1 MSAITPPAPFNPTGE
16 DWEAYMERFY
26 MFMEAND
33 LLSLSEQRKRALFL
47 THCGPAVFKMAKALA
62 APADLKTMTWTT
74 LQEILKAHYAPQASS
89 LVRRHEFY
97 RRDQREG
104 ETISAFVA
112 TLWEIAAACD
122 FLNLEEAMRDRL
134 VLGLRDLTLQSRLL
148 AWPQIT
154 FKEALEEASA
164 TEASQKSA
172 AAMKKMKNGPPVK
185 EEAAVHYERV
195 ESDSEEEDEE
205 DEVHHLRADR
215 KERQQGKRE
224 AWCSGCEGNHPRAEC
239 RFRDAICQR
248 CEKKGHIARV
258 CRTSQPASRRTRP
271 PRSPTNNRKFQT
283 SGKRQPFG
291 QGQRNDDHRV
301 DRGETHQTIVIGHAS
316 AGRANKMAATV
327 LIEGRPCRM
336 EVDSGSSLSMV
347 SWTTIK
353 KLLPHITARDLKRQ
367 RLTLIDYQGNRIP
380 VVGIDKFNVAYKTF
394 KATLPLTIVDRDRP
408 SLLGMEW
415 FEPLGLAITG
425 VDHIG
430 NDTWEE
436 DLMREFAEVFNNE
449 LDKYKGSPISFNLDP
464 QVAPFRIKPRRV
476 PFVLRPKIDEQLD
489 KLVVQGEP
497 IDHARW
503 ETPIVTPI
511 KPDGSVRLCG
521 DYKSTLNKALQQSAY
536 PVPVVQ
542 HLLHS
547 LGRGRIFAKLDLA
560 QAYQQ
565 LPVDEATAEAQ
576 TIVTHRG
583 AFKCK
588 RLQFGVSVAPG
599 LFQSLMERL
608 LQGIEGVV
616 PYFDDVLISARDTTQ
631 LKQRLREV
639 LTRFQKVGLKVK
651 RDKCQLAETQVEF
664 LGYLIDESGI
674 RPTPGKL
681 RAIKEA
687 PPPKKIKP
695 NCRHFWGSFE
705 DIKNL
710 LTSDRVLVQYSG
722 TLPIRLTC
730 DASPFGIGA
739 VLSHKMPNGTEAPI
753 AFFSRTLS
761 KPERNYSQLD
771 KEALAAVAGIKRFH
785 EYLYGRSFELITDHK
800 PLLGII
806 AGDKPTPPVLSPRM
820 LRWVEFLAAYNYTLL
835 HHPGKSIDH
844 ADALSRCPLPE
855 TGEDPAP
862 AMTTLLIETMEEA
875 RISAADITR
884 ATSKDKIL
892 ARILN
897 WIWKGWPE
905 EKDISTEFL
914 PYKRRQNELSGL
926 RGCVLWGDRVI
937 VPNTLRQQTLRLLHD
952 GHPGIVRMKALA
964 RSYVWWPGMDKEIE
978 MWVSSCANCQESR
991 AAPNSAPVHDWEN
1004 PGTPWARLH
1013 IDFAGPCKGNTFLV
1027 IVDAYSKW
1035 LEVVLMSMTTADAV
1049 IKVLRRLFATHG
1061 IPDLIISDNGPPFTS
1076 NTFEMFLA
1084 DQGIRHALSA
1094 PKKPST
1100 NGLAERMV
1108 RSTKET
1114 LMRLGPG
1121 DIQAKLDKLLAIQ
1134 HITPS
1139 ATTHRSPAELLMGRK
1154 LRSPLDRLHPQYS
1167 TEKPTDSTSRIREFQ
1182 PGDRVYAKNLSGNPL
1197 WVPATITQVM
1207 GPLSYQVQTTDGQH
1221 WKRHIDQ
1228 LRGRVTRVERET
1240 QHNNQGEGKD
1250 TQAVP
1255 ERANTQ
1261 TPVLDMPNTSPE
1273 EDNSEHVPE
1282 STEEA
1287 TGAERSRRGQPSKV
1301 GEGGES
1307 TPETEFERVPE
1318 PTQREQRTST
1328 SQPEGTGMTE
1338 LRRSGRTSKR
1348 PAYLRDYIA

>member
-1 MSAITPPAPFNPTGE
+1 MSAVTPPTPFNPTGE

-33 LLSLSEQRKRALFL
+33 LLSLSEQRKKALFL

-112 TLWEIAAACD
+112 TLREIAAACD

-148 AWPQIT
+148 ARPQIT

-172 AAMKKMKNGPPVK
+172 AAMKKMKSGPPVK

-195 ESDSEEEDEE
+195 ESGSEEEDEE

-258 CRTSQPASRRTRP
+258 CRASQPASRKTRP

-291 QGQRNDDHRV
+291 RGQRNDDHRA

-347 SWTTIK
+347 SWRTIK

-380 VVGIDKFNVAYKTF
+380 VVGIGKFNVAYKTF

-449 LDKYKGSPISFNLDP
+449 LGKYKGSPISFNLDP
-464 QVAPFRIKPRRV
+464 QVAPIRIKPRRV
-476 PFVLRPKIDEQLD
+476 PFALRPKIDEQLD
-489 KLVVQGEP
+489 KLVAQGVLEP

-521 DYKSTLNKALQQSAY
+521 DYKSTLNKTLQQSAY
-536 PVPVVQ
+536 PVPLVQ

-565 LPVDEATAEAQ
+565 LPIDEATAEAQ

-583 AFKCK
+583 TFKCK

-639 LTRFQKVGLKVK
+639 LTRFQKVGFKVK

-687 PPPKKIKP
+687 PPPPKIKP

-806 AGDKPTPPVLSPRM
+806 AGDKPTPLVLSPRM

-835 HHPGKSIDH
+835 HYPGKSIDH
-844 ADALSRCPLPE
+844 ADA
-855 TGEDPAP
+855 
-862 AMTTLLIETMEEA
+862 
-875 RISAADITR
+875 
-884 ATSKDKIL
+884 
-892 ARILN
+892 
-897 WIWKGWPE
+897 KGWPE

-964 RSYVWWPGMDKEIE
+964 RSYVWWPRMDKVIE
-978 MWVSSCANCQESR
+978 TWVSSCANCQESR

-1035 LEVVLMSMTTADAV
+1035 LEVVLMSTTTADAV

-1061 IPDLIISDNGPPFTS
+1061 IPDLIVSDNGPPFTS

-1197 WVPATITQVM
+1197 SVPATITQVT
-1207 GPLSYQVQTTDGQH
+1207 GPLSYRVQTSDGQH

-1228 LRGRVTRVERET
+1228 LRGRLTRVERET

-1261 TPVLDMPNTSPE
+1261 PPVLDTPNTSPE

-1287 TGAERSRRGQPSKV
+1287 TERSRRGQPSKV

-1328 SQPEGTGMTE
+1328 SQPEGTRTTE
-1338 LRRSGRTSKR
+1338 LRRSSRTSKR
-1348 PAYLRDYIA
+1348 PAYLRDYVA

>member
-1 MSAITPPAPFNPTGE
+1 MRREPPESRMQIPGRYLP
-16 DWEAYMERFY
+16 
-26 MFMEAND
+26 
-33 LLSLSEQRKRALFL
+33 
-47 THCGPAVFKMAKALA
+47 KM
-62 APADLKTMTWTT
+62 
-74 LQEILKAHYAPQASS
+74 
-89 LVRRHEFY
+89 
-97 RRDQREG
+97 
-104 ETISAFVA
+104 
-112 TLWEIAAACD
+112 
-122 FLNLEEAMRDRL
+122 
-134 VLGLRDLTLQSRLL
+134 
-148 AWPQIT
+148 
-154 FKEALEEASA
+154 
-164 TEASQKSA
+164 
-172 AAMKKMKNGPPVK
+172 
-185 EEAAVHYERV
+185 
-195 ESDSEEEDEE
+195 
-205 DEVHHLRADR
+205 R
-215 KERQQGKRE
+215 KERAHSEGLQG
-224 AWCSGCEGNHPRAEC
+224 
-239 RFRDAICQR
+239 I
-248 CEKKGHIARV
+248 
-258 CRTSQPASRRTRP
+258 PASLKEDQTP
-271 PRSPTNNRKFQT
+271 PITNKQQ
-283 SGKRQPFG
+283 KIP
-291 QGQRNDDHRV
+291 DKWE
-301 DRGETHQTIVIGHAS
+301 ETT
-316 AGRANKMAATV
+316 
-327 LIEGRPCRM
+327 
-336 EVDSGSSLSMV
+336 
-347 SWTTIK
+347 
-353 KLLPHITARDLKRQ
+353 

-380 VVGIDKFNVAYKTF
+380 VVGIGKFNVAYKTF

-415 FEPLGLAITG
+415 FEPLGLAITD
-425 VDHIG
+425 VDHIR

-449 LDKYKGSPISFNLDP
+449 LGKYKGSPISFNLDP
-464 QVAPFRIKPRRV
+464 QVAPIRIKPRRV
-476 PFVLRPKIDEQLD
+476 PFALRPKIDEQLD
-489 KLVVQGEP
+489 KLVTQGVLEP

-511 KPDGSVRLCG
+511 KPDG
-521 DYKSTLNKALQQSAY
+521 
-536 PVPVVQ
+536 
-542 HLLHS
+542 
-547 LGRGRIFAKLDLA
+547 GRIFAKLDLA

-565 LPVDEATAEAQ
+565 LPVDEATVEAQ

-588 RLQFGVSVAPG
+588 RLQFG
-599 LFQSLMERL
+599 
-608 LQGIEGVV
+608 
-616 PYFDDVLISARDTTQ
+616 
-631 LKQRLREV
+631 
-639 LTRFQKVGLKVK
+639 
-651 RDKCQLAETQVEF
+651 F

-687 PPPKKIKP
+687 PPQKNKTELQAFLGLLNFYNIFLPQKATTAEPLHRLLDRKAEWK
-695 NCRHFWGSFE
+695 WGERERKAFE

-771 KEALAAVAGIKRFH
+771 KEALAAVARIKRFH
-785 EYLYGRSFELITDHK
+785 EYLYGRSFELITDHNQ
-800 PLLGII
+800 LLGII

-820 LRWVEFLAAYNYTLL
+820 LRWVEFLAAYKYTLL

-875 RISAADITR
+875 RISAADIAR

-926 RGCVLWGDRVI
+926 RGCMLWGDRVI

-978 MWVSSCANCQESR
+978 TWVSSCANCQESR

-1013 IDFAGPCKGNTFLV
+1013 IDFAGPYKGNTFLV

-1035 LEVVLMSMTTADAV
+1035 LEVVLMSTTTADAV

-1061 IPDLIISDNGPPFTS
+1061 IPDLIVSDNGPPFTS

-1094 PKKPST
+1094 PKKPLM

-1108 RSTKET
+1108 RSTRET

-1167 TEKPTDSTSRIREFQ
+1167 TEKPTNSTSRIREFQ

-1197 WVPATITQVM
+1197 WVPATITQVT
-1207 GPLSYQVQTTDGQH
+1207 GPLSYRVQTTDGQH

-1228 LRGRVTRVERET
+1228 LRGRLTRVERET

-1250 TQAVP
+1250 TQVVP
-1255 ERANTQ
+1255 EWANTQ
-1261 TPVLDMPNTSPE
+1261 TPVLDTPNTSPE

-1287 TGAERSRRGQPSKV
+1287 TGAERSRRRQPSKV

-1318 PTQREQRTST
+1318 PTQRKQWTST
-1328 SQPEGTGMTE
+1328 SQPEGTGTTE
-1338 LRRSGRTSKR
+1338 LRRSGRTSK
-1348 PAYLRDYIA
+1348 